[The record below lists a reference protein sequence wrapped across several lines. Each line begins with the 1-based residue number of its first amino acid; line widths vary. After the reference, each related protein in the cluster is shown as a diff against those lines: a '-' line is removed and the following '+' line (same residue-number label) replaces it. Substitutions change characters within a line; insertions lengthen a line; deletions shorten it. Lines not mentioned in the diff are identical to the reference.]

1 MYDNDGND
9 RPKNQEDAYDAVPSG
24 KALSCDFV
32 GGVVQHRLRFGG
44 GRGQDLP
51 KAAGFK
57 LGINP
62 HIIDATAGL
71 GRDAF
76 LLASLGATVTMIER
90 STDMH
95 ALLHDGMARALDAGG
110 VTAEII
116 NRMTLIHGD
125 AIQLLS
131 ELSPEIVLV
140 DPMHPPRNKSA
151 LVKAEMR
158 QIRSIV
164 GIDDDQ
170 TCLMK
175 TALAHASRRVVLKW
189 PAKAAP
195 MDDIPPASHQIIGKS
210 IRYDVFM
217 QSRLAA
223 LIGGSIICHD
233 EG

>member
-1 MYDNDGND
+1 MRDKDKNNLPADFANNDESLPMG
-9 RPKNQEDAYDAVPSG
+9 RV
-24 KALSCDFV
+24 LRCDFV
-32 GGVVQHRLRFGG
+32 GGAVQHRLRFGG

-57 LGINP
+57 LGINQ

-90 STDMH
+90 SADMH

-110 VTAEII
+110 VTAETI

-125 AIQLLS
+125 AIQLLPR
-131 ELSPEIVLV
+131 LSPEIVLV

-151 LVKAEMR
+151 LVKVEMR
-158 QIRSIV
+158 QIRAIV

-170 TCLMK
+170 ARLMQA
-175 TALAHASRRVVLKW
+175 ALVHASRRVVLKW

-195 MDDIPPASHQIIGKS
+195 MADIPPASHQIIGKS
-210 IRYDVFM
+210 VRYDVFM
-217 QSRLAA
+217 QS
-223 LIGGSIICHD
+223 
-233 EG
+233 

>member
-1 MYDNDGND
+1 MRDKNKNDLPADSANND
-9 RPKNQEDAYDAVPSG
+9 DSSPMG
-24 KALSCDFV
+24 TALRCDFV
-32 GGVVQHRLRFGG
+32 GGAVQHRLRFGG

-51 KAAGFK
+51 KAVGFK
-57 LGINP
+57 PSINP
-62 HIIDATAGL
+62 HIIDATAGI

-90 STDMH
+90 SADMH

-116 NRMTLIHGD
+116 NRMRLIHGD
-125 AIQLLS
+125 AILLLPK
-131 ELSPEIVLV
+131 LSPEIVLV

-158 QIRSIV
+158 QIRAIV

-170 TCLMK
+170 TRLMQ

-195 MDDIPPASHQIIGKS
+195 MADIPLASHQIIGKS
-210 IRYDVFM
+210 VRYDVFM
-217 QSRLAA
+217 QS
-223 LIGGSIICHD
+223 
-233 EG
+233 

>member
-1 MYDNDGND
+1 MRDKDKDNLPADPAHDDDSLPMD
-9 RPKNQEDAYDAVPSG
+9 R
-24 KALSCDFV
+24 ALRCDFV
-32 GGVVQHRLRFGG
+32 GGAVQHRLRFGG

-57 LGINP
+57 PGINP

-90 STDMH
+90 SADMH
-95 ALLHDGMARALDAGG
+95 ALLLDGMARALDAGG

-116 NRMTLIHGD
+116 SRMTLIHGD
-125 AIQLLS
+125 AIQLLPG
-131 ELSPEIVLV
+131 LSPEIVLV

-158 QIRSIV
+158 QIRAIV

-170 TCLMK
+170 TRLMQ

-195 MDDIPPASHQIIGKS
+195 MADIPPASHQIIGKS
-210 IRYDVFM
+210 VRYDVFM
-217 QSRLAA
+217 QS
-223 LIGGSIICHD
+223 
-233 EG
+233 

>member
-1 MYDNDGND
+1 MRDKDKTNLPSDPAHDDNNLPMG
-9 RPKNQEDAYDAVPSG
+9 R
-24 KALSCDFV
+24 ALRCDFV
-32 GGVVQHRLRFGG
+32 GGAVQHRLRFGG

-57 LGINP
+57 PGINP

-90 STDMH
+90 SADMH
-95 ALLHDGMARALDAGG
+95 ALLRDGMAQALDAGG

-116 NRMTLIHGD
+116 RRMTLIHGD
-125 AIQLLS
+125 AIQLLPD
-131 ELSPEIVLV
+131 LSPEIVLV

-158 QIRSIV
+158 QIRAIV

-170 TCLMK
+170 TRLMQ

-195 MDDIPPASHQIIGKS
+195 MADIPPASHQIIGKS
-210 IRYDVFM
+210 VRYDVFM
-217 QSRLAA
+217 RS
-223 LIGGSIICHD
+223 
-233 EG
+233 

>member
-1 MYDNDGND
+1 MCDKDKNNLPADPANNDD
-9 RPKNQEDAYDAVPSG
+9 SLPMRRS
-24 KALSCDFV
+24 LRCDFV
-32 GGVVQHRLRFGG
+32 GGAVQHRLRFGG

-57 LGINP
+57 PGINP

-90 STDMH
+90 STEMH

-116 NRMTLIHGD
+116 SRMTLIHGD
-125 AIQLLS
+125 AIQLLPS
-131 ELSPEIVLV
+131 LSPEIVLV

-158 QIRSIV
+158 QIRAIV

-170 TCLMK
+170 TRLMQ

-195 MDDIPPASHQIIGKS
+195 MADIPPASHQIIGKS
-210 IRYDVFM
+210 VRYDVFM
-217 QSRLAA
+217 RS
-223 LIGGSIICHD
+223 
-233 EG
+233 

>member
-1 MYDNDGND
+1 MRDKD
-9 RPKNQEDAYDAVPSG
+9 KNHLLAEPAHDDESLPMSR
-24 KALSCDFV
+24 ALRCDFV
-32 GGVVQHRLRFGG
+32 GGAVQHRLRFGG

-57 LGINP
+57 PGINP

-90 STDMH
+90 SADMH
-95 ALLHDGMARALDAGG
+95 ALLLDGMARALDAGG

-116 NRMTLIHGD
+116 SRMTLIHGD
-125 AIQLLS
+125 AIQLLP

-158 QIRSIV
+158 QIRAIV

-170 TCLMK
+170 TRLMQ

-195 MDDIPPASHQIIGKS
+195 MAYIPPASHQIIGKS
-210 IRYDVFM
+210 VRYDVFM
-217 QSRLAA
+217 QS
-223 LIGGSIICHD
+223 
-233 EG
+233 

>member
-1 MYDNDGND
+1 MCDKDKNDLPADPANND
-9 RPKNQEDAYDAVPSG
+9 DSLPMRRS
-24 KALSCDFV
+24 LRCDFV
-32 GGVVQHRLRFGG
+32 GGAVQHRLRFGG

-57 LGINP
+57 PGINP

-90 STDMH
+90 STEMH

-116 NRMTLIHGD
+116 SRMKLIHGD
-125 AIQLLS
+125 AIQLLPS
-131 ELSPEIVLV
+131 LSPEIVLV

-158 QIRSIV
+158 QIRAIV

-170 TCLMK
+170 TRLMQ

-195 MDDIPPASHQIIGKS
+195 MADIPPASHQIIGKS
-210 IRYDVFM
+210 VRYDVFM
-217 QSRLAA
+217 RS
-223 LIGGSIICHD
+223 
-233 EG
+233 

>member
-1 MYDNDGND
+1 MCDKDKNDLPADPANND
-9 RPKNQEDAYDAVPSG
+9 DSLPMRRS
-24 KALSCDFV
+24 LRCDFV
-32 GGVVQHRLRFGG
+32 GGAVQHRLRFGG

-57 LGINP
+57 PGINP

-90 STDMH
+90 STEMH

-110 VTAEII
+110 LTAEII
-116 NRMTLIHGD
+116 SRMTLIHGD
-125 AIQLLS
+125 AIQLLPS
-131 ELSPEIVLV
+131 LSPEIVLV

-158 QIRSIV
+158 QIRAIV

-170 TCLMK
+170 TRLMQ

-195 MDDIPPASHQIIGKS
+195 MADIPPASHQIIGKS
-210 IRYDVFM
+210 VRYDVFM
-217 QSRLAA
+217 RS
-223 LIGGSIICHD
+223 
-233 EG
+233 

>member
-1 MYDNDGND
+1 MCDKDKNDLPADPANND
-9 RPKNQEDAYDAVPSG
+9 DSLPMHRS
-24 KALSCDFV
+24 LRCDFV
-32 GGVVQHRLRFGG
+32 GGAVQHRLRFGG

-57 LGINP
+57 PGINP

-90 STDMH
+90 STEMH

-116 NRMTLIHGD
+116 SRMKLIHGD
-125 AIQLLS
+125 AIQLLPG
-131 ELSPEIVLV
+131 LSAKIVLV

-158 QIRSIV
+158 QIRAIV

-170 TCLMK
+170 TRLMQ

-195 MDDIPPASHQIIGKS
+195 MADIPPASHQIIGKS
-210 IRYDVFM
+210 VRYDVFM
-217 QSRLAA
+217 RS
-223 LIGGSIICHD
+223 
-233 EG
+233 

>member
-1 MYDNDGND
+1 MCNKDKNDLPADPANND
-9 RPKNQEDAYDAVPSG
+9 DSLPMGRS
-24 KALSCDFV
+24 LCCDFV
-32 GGVVQHRLRFGG
+32 GGAVQHRLRFGG

-57 LGINP
+57 PGINP

-76 LLASLGATVTMIER
+76 LLASFGATVTMIER
-90 STDMH
+90 STEMH

-116 NRMTLIHGD
+116 SRMTLIHGD
-125 AIQLLS
+125 AIQLLPS
-131 ELSPEIVLV
+131 LSPEIVLV

-158 QIRSIV
+158 QIRAIV

-170 TCLMK
+170 TRLMQ

-195 MDDIPPASHQIIGKS
+195 MADIPPASHQIIGKS
-210 IRYDVFM
+210 VRYDVFM
-217 QSRLAA
+217 RS
-223 LIGGSIICHD
+223 
-233 EG
+233 

>member
-1 MYDNDGND
+1 MRDKDKNNLPADPAHDDNNLPVG
-9 RPKNQEDAYDAVPSG
+9 R
-24 KALSCDFV
+24 ALRCDFV
-32 GGVVQHRLRFGG
+32 SGAVRHRLHFGG

-51 KAAGFK
+51 KAVGFK
-57 LGINP
+57 PSVNP

-90 STDMH
+90 SAVMH
-95 ALLHDGMARALDAGG
+95 ALLLDGMARALDAGG

-116 NRMTLIHGD
+116 SRMTLIHGD
-125 AIQLLS
+125 AIQVLPS
-131 ELSPEIVLV
+131 LSPEIVLV

-158 QIRSIV
+158 QIRAIV

-170 TCLMK
+170 TRLMQ

-195 MDDIPPASHQIIGKS
+195 MADIPPASHQIIGKS
-210 IRYDVFM
+210 VRYDVFM
-217 QSRLAA
+217 RS
-223 LIGGSIICHD
+223 
-233 EG
+233 

>member
-1 MYDNDGND
+1 MCDKDKDNLPADPAHDGD
-9 RPKNQEDAYDAVPSG
+9 SLPIGR
-24 KALSCDFV
+24 ALRCDFV
-32 GGVVQHRLRFGG
+32 DGAVQHRLRFGG

-57 LGINP
+57 PGINP

-90 STDMH
+90 STDVH
-95 ALLHDGMARALDAGG
+95 ALLLDGMARALDAGG
-110 VTAEII
+110 VTAKII
-116 NRMTLIHGD
+116 SRMTLIHGD
-125 AIQLLS
+125 AIQLLPS
-131 ELSPEIVLV
+131 LSPEIVLV

-158 QIRSIV
+158 QIRAIV

-170 TCLMK
+170 NRLMQ

-195 MDDIPPASHQIIGKS
+195 MADIPPASHQIIGKS
-210 IRYDVFM
+210 VRYDVFM
-217 QSRLAA
+217 RS
-223 LIGGSIICHD
+223 
-233 EG
+233 

>member
-1 MYDNDGND
+1 MCDKDKNDLLADPANND
-9 RPKNQEDAYDAVPSG
+9 DSLPMHRS
-24 KALSCDFV
+24 LRCDFV
-32 GGVVQHRLRFGG
+32 GGAVQHRLRFGG

-57 LGINP
+57 PGINP

-90 STDMH
+90 STKMH
-95 ALLHDGMARALDAGG
+95 TLLHDGMARALDAGG

-116 NRMTLIHGD
+116 GRMKLIHGD
-125 AIQLLS
+125 AIQLLPS
-131 ELSPEIVLV
+131 LSPEIVLV

-158 QIRSIV
+158 QIRAIV

-170 TCLMK
+170 NRLMQ

-195 MDDIPPASHQIIGKS
+195 MADIPPASHQIIGKS
-210 IRYDVFM
+210 VRYDVFM
-217 QSRLAA
+217 RS
-223 LIGGSIICHD
+223 
-233 EG
+233 

>member
-1 MYDNDGND
+1 MRDKNKDNLPADPARDDDSLPMG
-9 RPKNQEDAYDAVPSG
+9 R
-24 KALSCDFV
+24 ALRCDFV
-32 GGVVQHRLRFGG
+32 GGAVQHRLRFGG

-57 LGINP
+57 PGINP

-95 ALLHDGMARALDAGG
+95 ALLLDGMVRALDAGG

-116 NRMTLIHGD
+116 SRMTLIHGD
-125 AIQLLS
+125 AIQILPS
-131 ELSPEIVLV
+131 LSPEIVLV

-158 QIRSIV
+158 QIRAIV

-170 TCLMK
+170 TRLMQ

-195 MDDIPPASHQIIGKS
+195 MADIPPASHQIIGKS
-210 IRYDVFM
+210 VRYDVFM
-217 QSRLAA
+217 RS
-223 LIGGSIICHD
+223 
-233 EG
+233 

>member
-1 MYDNDGND
+1 MCNKDKNNLPADPANNDD
-9 RPKNQEDAYDAVPSG
+9 SLPMRRS
-24 KALSCDFV
+24 LCCDFV
-32 GGVVQHRLRFGG
+32 GGAVQHRLRFGG
-44 GRGQDLP
+44 GRGQGLP
-51 KAAGFK
+51 KAAG
-57 LGINP
+57 LNPGINP

-90 STDMH
+90 STEMH
-95 ALLHDGMARALDAGG
+95 ALLHDGMAQALDAGG

-116 NRMTLIHGD
+116 SRMKLIHGD
-125 AIQLLS
+125 AIQLLPS
-131 ELSPEIVLV
+131 LSPEIVLV

-158 QIRSIV
+158 QIRAIV

-170 TCLMK
+170 TRLMK

-195 MDDIPPASHQIIGKS
+195 MADIPPASHQIIGKS
-210 IRYDVFM
+210 VRYDVFM
-217 QSRLAA
+217 RS
-223 LIGGSIICHD
+223 
-233 EG
+233 

>member
-1 MYDNDGND
+1 MRDKDKNNLPADPAHDDNNLPIG
-9 RPKNQEDAYDAVPSG
+9 R
-24 KALSCDFV
+24 ALRCDFV
-32 GGVVQHRLRFGG
+32 GGAVRHRLHFGG

-51 KAAGFK
+51 KAVGFK
-57 LGINP
+57 PSVNP

-90 STDMH
+90 SADMH
-95 ALLHDGMARALDAGG
+95 ALLLDGMARARDVGG

-116 NRMTLIHGD
+116 SRMTLIHGD
-125 AIQLLS
+125 AIQLLPS
-131 ELSPEIVLV
+131 LSPEIVLV

-158 QIRSIV
+158 QIRAIV

-170 TCLMK
+170 TRLMQ
-175 TALAHASRRVVLKW
+175 TALAHALRRVVLKW

-195 MDDIPPASHQIIGKS
+195 MADIPPASHQIIGKS
-210 IRYDVFM
+210 VRYDVFM
-217 QSRLAA
+217 RS
-223 LIGGSIICHD
+223 
-233 EG
+233 

>member
-1 MYDNDGND
+1 MRDKDKDNLPADPAHDDDSLLMG
-9 RPKNQEDAYDAVPSG
+9 R
-24 KALSCDFV
+24 ALRCDFV
-32 GGVVQHRLRFGG
+32 GGAVQHRLRFGG

-57 LGINP
+57 PGINP

-90 STDMH
+90 SADMH
-95 ALLHDGMARALDAGG
+95 ALLLDGMARALDAGG

-116 NRMTLIHGD
+116 SRMTLIHGD
-125 AIQLLS
+125 AIQLLPG
-131 ELSPEIVLV
+131 LSPEIVLV

-158 QIRSIV
+158 QIRAIV

-170 TCLMK
+170 TRLMQ

-195 MDDIPPASHQIIGKS
+195 MADIPPASHQIIGKS
-210 IRYDVFM
+210 VRYDVFM
-217 QSRLAA
+217 RS
-223 LIGGSIICHD
+223 
-233 EG
+233 

>member
-1 MYDNDGND
+1 MRDKDKNNLLADLANNDDSLPMG
-9 RPKNQEDAYDAVPSG
+9 R
-24 KALSCDFV
+24 ALRCDFA
-32 GGVVQHRLRFGG
+32 GGAVQHRLRFGG

-51 KAAGFK
+51 RAAGLK
-57 LGINP
+57 PGIKP

-95 ALLHDGMARALDAGG
+95 ALLLDGMARALDAGG
-110 VTAEII
+110 LTAEII
-116 NRMTLIHGD
+116 SRMTLIHGD
-125 AIQLLS
+125 AIQLLPS
-131 ELSPEIVLV
+131 LSPEIVLV

-158 QIRSIV
+158 QIRAIV

-170 TCLMK
+170 TRLMQ

-195 MDDIPPASHQIIGKS
+195 MADIPPASHQIIGKS
-210 IRYDVFM
+210 VRYDVFM
-217 QSRLAA
+217 RS
-223 LIGGSIICHD
+223 
-233 EG
+233 

>member
-1 MYDNDGND
+1 MRDKDKDNLPADPAHDNDILPMG
-9 RPKNQEDAYDAVPSG
+9 R
-24 KALSCDFV
+24 ALRCDFV
-32 GGVVQHRLRFGG
+32 GGAVQHRLRFGG

-51 KAAGFK
+51 KAAGLK
-57 LGINP
+57 PGINP
-62 HIIDATAGL
+62 HIVDATAGL

-90 STDMH
+90 SADMH
-95 ALLHDGMARALDAGG
+95 ALLLDGMARALDAGG

-116 NRMTLIHGD
+116 SRMTLIHGD
-125 AIQLLS
+125 AIELLPS
-131 ELSPEIVLV
+131 LSPEIVLV

-158 QIRSIV
+158 QIRAIV

-170 TCLMK
+170 TRLMQ

-195 MDDIPPASHQIIGKS
+195 MANIPPASHQIIGKQWQHAHTQR
-210 IRYDVFM
+210 IPV
-217 QSRLAA
+217 
-223 LIGGSIICHD
+223 
-233 EG
+233 E

>member
-1 MYDNDGND
+1 MRLKDTRLRFALSMHDNNSNC
-9 RPKNQEDAYDAVPSG
+9 RLIHQEDADDAVPTSKG
-24 KALSCDFV
+24 LSCNFV
-32 GGVVQHRLRFGG
+32 GGAVQHRLRFGG

-51 KAAGFK
+51 KAAGLK

-90 STDMH
+90 SADMH

-110 VTAEII
+110 MTAEII

-125 AIQLLS
+125 SIQLLP

-158 QIRSIV
+158 QIRAIV

-170 TCLMK
+170 NCLMQ

-195 MDDIPPASHQIIGKS
+195 MADIPPASHQIVGKS
-210 IRYDVFM
+210 VRYYVFM
-217 QSRLAA
+217 QS
-223 LIGGSIICHD
+223 
-233 EG
+233 

>member
-1 MYDNDGND
+1 MCDKDKNDLLADPANND
-9 RPKNQEDAYDAVPSG
+9 DSLPMHRS
-24 KALSCDFV
+24 LRCDFV
-32 GGVVQHRLRFGG
+32 GGAVQHRLRFGG

-57 LGINP
+57 PGINP

-90 STDMH
+90 STEMH

-116 NRMTLIHGD
+116 SRMKLIHGD
-125 AIQLLS
+125 AIQLLPG
-131 ELSPEIVLV
+131 LSAKIVLV

-158 QIRSIV
+158 QIRAIV

-170 TCLMK
+170 TRLMQ

-195 MDDIPPASHQIIGKS
+195 MADIPPASHQIIGKS
-210 IRYDVFM
+210 VRYDVFM
-217 QSRLAA
+217 RS
-223 LIGGSIICHD
+223 
-233 EG
+233 

>member
-1 MYDNDGND
+1 MCDKDKDNLPADPAHDGD
-9 RPKNQEDAYDAVPSG
+9 SLPIGR
-24 KALSCDFV
+24 ALRCDFV
-32 GGVVQHRLRFGG
+32 DGAVQHRLRFGG

-57 LGINP
+57 PGINP

-95 ALLHDGMARALDAGG
+95 ALLLDGMARALDAGG

-116 NRMTLIHGD
+116 SRMTLIHDD
-125 AIQLLS
+125 AIQLLPS
-131 ELSPEIVLV
+131 LSPEIVLV

-158 QIRSIV
+158 QIRAIV

-170 TCLMK
+170 NRLMQ

-195 MDDIPPASHQIIGKS
+195 MADIPPASHQIIGKS
-210 IRYDVFM
+210 VRYDVFM
-217 QSRLAA
+217 RS
-223 LIGGSIICHD
+223 
-233 EG
+233 

>member
-1 MYDNDGND
+1 MRDKDKDKLPADPARDDDSLPMG
-9 RPKNQEDAYDAVPSG
+9 R
-24 KALSCDFV
+24 ALRCDFV
-32 GGVVQHRLRFGG
+32 GGAVQHRLRFGG

-57 LGINP
+57 PGVNP

-90 STDMH
+90 SADMH
-95 ALLHDGMARALDAGG
+95 ALLVDGMVRALDAGG

-116 NRMTLIHGD
+116 SRMTLIHGD
-125 AIQLLS
+125 AIQLLPS
-131 ELSPEIVLV
+131 LSPEIVLV

-158 QIRSIV
+158 QIRAIV

-170 TCLMK
+170 NRLMQ

-195 MDDIPPASHQIIGKS
+195 MADIPLASHQIIGKS
-210 IRYDVFM
+210 VRYDVFM
-217 QSRLAA
+217 RP
-223 LIGGSIICHD
+223 
-233 EG
+233 

>member
-1 MYDNDGND
+1 MYNKDKNDLPPNPTHND
-9 RPKNQEDAYDAVPSG
+9 DGLLMGR
-24 KALSCDFV
+24 ALRCDFV
-32 GGVVQHRLRFGG
+32 GGAVQHRLRFGG

-51 KAAGFK
+51 KATGFK
-57 LGINP
+57 PGINP

-90 STDMH
+90 SADMH
-95 ALLHDGMARALDAGG
+95 ALLHDGMMRALDAGG
-110 VTAEII
+110 VTAKII

-125 AIQLLS
+125 AIQLLAG
-131 ELSPEIVLV
+131 LSPEIVLV
-140 DPMHPPRNKSA
+140 DPMHPPRKKSA

-158 QIRSIV
+158 QIRAIV

-170 TCLMK
+170 TRLMQ

-195 MDDIPPASHQIIGKS
+195 MADIPPASHQIIGKS
-210 IRYDVFM
+210 VRYDVFM
-217 QSRLAA
+217 QS
-223 LIGGSIICHD
+223 
-233 EG
+233 

>member
-1 MYDNDGND
+1 MCDKDKNDLPADPANND
-9 RPKNQEDAYDAVPSG
+9 DSLPMRRS
-24 KALSCDFV
+24 LRCDFV
-32 GGVVQHRLRFGG
+32 GGAVQHRLRFGG

-57 LGINP
+57 PGINP

-90 STDMH
+90 STEMH

-116 NRMTLIHGD
+116 SRMKLIHGD
-125 AIQLLS
+125 AIQLLPG
-131 ELSPEIVLV
+131 LSPEIVLV

-158 QIRSIV
+158 QIRAIV

-170 TCLMK
+170 TRLMQ

-195 MDDIPPASHQIIGKS
+195 MADIPPASHQIIGKS
-210 IRYDVFM
+210 VRYDVFM
-217 QSRLAA
+217 RS
-223 LIGGSIICHD
+223 
-233 EG
+233 

>member
-1 MYDNDGND
+1 MRDKDKNNLPADFANNDESLPMG
-9 RPKNQEDAYDAVPSG
+9 R
-24 KALSCDFV
+24 ALRCDFV
-32 GGVVQHRLRFGG
+32 GGAVQHRLRFGG

-90 STDMH
+90 SADMH

-125 AIQLLS
+125 AIQLLPR
-131 ELSPEIVLV
+131 LSPEIVLV

-151 LVKAEMR
+151 LVKVEMR
-158 QIRSIV
+158 QIRAIV

-170 TCLMK
+170 ARLMQA
-175 TALAHASRRVVLKW
+175 ALVHASRRVVLKW

-195 MDDIPPASHQIIGKS
+195 MADIPPASHQIIGKS
-210 IRYDVFM
+210 VRYDVFM
-217 QSRLAA
+217 QS
-223 LIGGSIICHD
+223 
-233 EG
+233 

>member
-1 MYDNDGND
+1 MCNKDKNDLPVDPANND
-9 RPKNQEDAYDAVPSG
+9 DSLPMRRSLY
-24 KALSCDFV
+24 CDFV
-32 GGVVQHRLRFGG
+32 GGAVQHRLRFGG
-44 GRGQDLP
+44 GRGQGLP
-51 KAAGFK
+51 KAAGLK
-57 LGINP
+57 SGINP

-90 STDMH
+90 STEMH
-95 ALLHDGMARALDAGG
+95 ALLHDGMAQALDAGG

-116 NRMTLIHGD
+116 SRMKLIHGD
-125 AIQLLS
+125 AIQLLPS
-131 ELSPEIVLV
+131 LSPEIVLV

-158 QIRSIV
+158 QIRAIV

-170 TCLMK
+170 TRLMK

-195 MDDIPPASHQIIGKS
+195 MADIPPASHQIIGKS
-210 IRYDVFM
+210 VRYDVFM
-217 QSRLAA
+217 RS
-223 LIGGSIICHD
+223 
-233 EG
+233 

>member
-1 MYDNDGND
+1 MCDKDKDNLPADPAHDGD
-9 RPKNQEDAYDAVPSG
+9 SLPIGR
-24 KALSCDFV
+24 ALRCDFV
-32 GGVVQHRLRFGG
+32 DGAVQHRLRFGG

-57 LGINP
+57 PGINP
-62 HIIDATAGL
+62 YIIDATAGL

-90 STDMH
+90 SPDMH
-95 ALLHDGMARALDAGG
+95 ALLLDGMARALDAGG

-116 NRMTLIHGD
+116 SRMTLIHGD
-125 AIQLLS
+125 AIQLLPS
-131 ELSPEIVLV
+131 LSPEIVLV

-158 QIRSIV
+158 QIRAIV

-170 TCLMK
+170 NRLMQ

-195 MDDIPPASHQIIGKS
+195 MADIPPASHQVIGKS
-210 IRYDVFM
+210 VRYDVFM
-217 QSRLAA
+217 RS
-223 LIGGSIICHD
+223 
-233 EG
+233 

>member
-1 MYDNDGND
+1 MCDKDKNDLPADPANND
-9 RPKNQEDAYDAVPSG
+9 DSLPMHRS
-24 KALSCDFV
+24 LRCDFV
-32 GGVVQHRLRFGG
+32 GGAVQHRLRFGG

-57 LGINP
+57 PGINP

-90 STDMH
+90 STEMH
-95 ALLHDGMARALDAGG
+95 TLLHDGMARALDAGG

-116 NRMTLIHGD
+116 SRMTLIHGD
-125 AIQLLS
+125 AIQLLPS
-131 ELSPEIVLV
+131 LSPEIVLI

-158 QIRSIV
+158 QIRAIV

-170 TCLMK
+170 TRLMK

-195 MDDIPPASHQIIGKS
+195 MAHIPPASHQIIGKS
-210 IRYDVFM
+210 VRYDVFM
-217 QSRLAA
+217 RS
-223 LIGGSIICHD
+223 
-233 EG
+233 